1 MNPCMV
7 VDHKQITNTEFGRFV
22 PASQIFPGPHSQ
34 PVLVL
39 SSSTED
45 TVEQGQDEVIIS
57 SGRLIAFDGAF
68 LTKKP
73 SSHHRSTG
81 ISFNF

>member
-45 TVEQGQDEVIIS
+45 TVEQGQEEVIIS
-57 SGRLIAFDGAF
+57 SGR
-68 LTKKP
+68 
-73 SSHHRSTG
+73 
-81 ISFNF
+81 